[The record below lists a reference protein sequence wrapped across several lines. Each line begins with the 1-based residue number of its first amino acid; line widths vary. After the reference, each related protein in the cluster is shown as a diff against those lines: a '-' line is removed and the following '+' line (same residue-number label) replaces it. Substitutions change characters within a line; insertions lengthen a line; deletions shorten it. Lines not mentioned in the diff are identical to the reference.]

1 MGAVP
6 SAYWRDSARSPRF
19 FFVDALAAFPLLLLL
34 LHIRWWTFYLAII
47 SVIFFAILERF
58 NFTVPVFLR
67 WARCQIS
74 GPIRVSKPAWRE

>member
-1 MGAVP
+1 MAAVP

-34 LHIRWWTFYLAII
+34 LHIRWWTFWLAVI
-47 SVIFFAILERF
+47 SVLFFAILERF

-67 WARCQIS
+67 WARTLIS
-74 GPIRVSKPAWRE
+74 GNVRVSKPAWRE